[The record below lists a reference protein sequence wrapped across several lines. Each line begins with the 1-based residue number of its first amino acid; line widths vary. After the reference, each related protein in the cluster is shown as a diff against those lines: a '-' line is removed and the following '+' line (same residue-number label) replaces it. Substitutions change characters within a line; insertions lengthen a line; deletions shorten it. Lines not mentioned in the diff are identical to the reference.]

1 MCSSSRLRVRA
12 KAHTYT
18 PLPLPR
24 RIRGNGA
31 TPSKPA
37 TTSTAQA
44 LCSRLPSFV
53 RDPGDYVRRQM
64 GQLLI
69 HLWETTPFRH
79 QHPPPRHRLHIHRH
93 LCGTGTAVEGI
104 SPRPEGKQKA
114 AEPRW
119 APLQEHTTH
128 RPQGE
133 HLSLSTVF
141 VLSYTEDKL
150 ARRKGSE
157 QGVWV
162 GKGFWEHASHNAP
175 CWK

>member
-31 TPSKPA
+31 TPSKTA

-44 LCSRLPSFV
+44 LCSQLPSFM

-69 HLWETTPFRH
+69 HLWEMTPFRH
-79 QHPPPRHRLHIHRH
+79 QHPLPRHRLRIHRH

-104 SPRPEGKQKA
+104 SPQTRGKTEQGR
-114 AEPRW
+114 AEMGSSAGTHDPQTTGR
-119 APLQEHTTH
+119 APF
-128 RPQGE
+128 PKYGFC
-133 HLSLSTVF
+133 F
-141 VLSYTEDKL
+141 VLH
-150 ARRKGSE
+150 RR
-157 QGVWV
+157 
-162 GKGFWEHASHNAP
+162 
-175 CWK
+175 